1 MIKKY
6 YALNFLLC
14 LFILVSCGKPLPTIE
29 GIELDAWEQDKDACN
44 GKRASTIS
52 LLREQKN
59 KLLGLDEMN
68 VVKLLGKPDENE
80 LYKRNEKFFHYFLE
94 PSEKCNPGGKKA
106 PLRLNIRFNAMGL
119 AKEVLVY

>member
-6 YALNFLLC
+6 YSLNFLLC

-29 GIELDAWEQDKDACN
+29 GIELRAWQQDKDACN
-44 GKRASTIS
+44 GKRTATIS

-59 KLLGLDEMN
+59 KLLGLDEMK

-94 PSEKCNPGGKKA
+94 PSEKCNTRGKKA

-119 AKEVLVY
+119 AKEVLVN